1 MIIKST
7 SRKSKSFHQL
17 LAYLLREK
25 EFDTASWNFYCS
37 KENIK
42 EIVEEFVKNAAHIDN
57 SRGSVYMY
65 HDVISL
71 NKNNLSIKEQ
81 KEILNDLVNQY
92 VQSRASQHL
101 SFSVTHNDKAHLHAH
116 IVISANKINENKRTR
131 LSKKQFKDI
140 QMHLEAYKNKNYAQ
154 LTKTLFYDKVKDFSK
169 SKQAEQEMK
178 HKRNKQSKKEY
189 VKENIR
195 EFMKTAQNEKV
206 FKSALKEHGIEV
218 YKRGKNWAVKYDKQS
233 FRFSTLGLDKAYNSF
248 TKEQSKT
255 YTKSKSYTK
264 SKTKE
269 AEHTNEKDKEYSASQ
284 TSHKEAS
291 RDENTNSRSTSRTSK
306 KSEPSRDD
314 EFNFTR

>member
-7 SRKSKSFHQL
+7 SRKSKSFNQL

-116 IVISANKINENKRTR
+116 IVI
-131 LSKKQFKDI
+131 
-140 QMHLEAYKNKNYAQ
+140 
-154 LTKTLFYDKVKDFSK
+154 
-169 SKQAEQEMK
+169 
-178 HKRNKQSKKEY
+178 
-189 VKENIR
+189 
-195 EFMKTAQNEKV
+195 
-206 FKSALKEHGIEV
+206 
-218 YKRGKNWAVKYDKQS
+218 
-233 FRFSTLGLDKAYNSF
+233 
-248 TKEQSKT
+248 
-255 YTKSKSYTK
+255 
-264 SKTKE
+264 
-269 AEHTNEKDKEYSASQ
+269 
-284 TSHKEAS
+284 
-291 RDENTNSRSTSRTSK
+291 
-306 KSEPSRDD
+306 
-314 EFNFTR
+314 